1 MELVAGANTII
12 PTSLI
17 SIEIQ
22 IFGIDSS
29 ELDFSAY
36 SLATNAKVCSDD
48 DMIFYGQL
56 HNKSQT
62 IKLTQTSSSV
72 CFQINLPE
80 VSPQINKISICAT
93 LANEQQDF
101 SSVNY
106 LNIKIKNS
114 NIIATSKI
122 TGQNRSEVAL
132 IIGEFYR
139 YQQSWKFRFI
149 SQGFNG
155 GLKSLAEHFG
165 VNIADEQPLSEVSPP
180 PIPSQA
186 TSDTTPNISNTLRD
200 ILLSPL
206 KLIEKRKKQKELQLK
221 QKEFQSKLSQYLS
234 DGKLTNQERQQ
245 LDEFCIEH
253 ELDKQQLFKQSSLL
267 INNFLH
273 FTVANIIAD
282 RFVGKDEQD
291 FINCLCDYFQPDQS
305 IISEIKT
312 TIQRVNNIAKIKKGD
327 VNPIQTNQIVVKNS
341 ELIYL
346 HQKDVLLTVQRKNA
360 NNIERYRGDLFV
372 TSERIIY
379 KSDKPKNI
387 LISNIISY
395 ESNKNMIF
403 ITSKTANNSGEFYIG
418 KDVDFVEAHIEQSV
432 KRFHRQI
439 DLRQSTNNTRHIT
452 QETRNTV
459 WQRCNGKCVECEST
473 SYLEFDHIIPF
484 SKGGS
489 NSENNI
495 QLLCRACNLS
505 KSDRI

>member
-12 PTSLI
+12 PTSPI
-17 SIEIQ
+17 KIEIQ
-22 IFGIDSS
+22 IFGVEAS

-36 SLATNAKVCSDD
+36 SLAENAKVRGDD

-56 HNKSQT
+56 HNKAQT
-62 IKLTQTSSSV
+62 IKLTQAIASV
-72 CFQINLPE
+72 SFQINLAE
-80 VSPQINKISICAT
+80 VSPQINKIAICAT
-93 LANEQQDF
+93 LADERKNF
-101 SSVNY
+101 SSVNH
-106 LNIKIKNS
+106 LNIRIKNPDT
-114 NIIATSKI
+114 IATSKI
-122 TGQNRSEVAL
+122 SGQNRSEVAL

-139 YQQSWKFRFI
+139 YGQNWKFRLI

-155 GLKSLAEHFG
+155 GLKSLAEYFG
-165 VNIADEQPLSEVSPP
+165 VDIADDQPPHQESPP
-180 PIPSQA
+180 INIPPI
-186 TSDTTPNISNTLRD
+186 TSNAAPNITNALKD
-200 ILLSPL
+200 LLLSPM
-206 KLIEKRKKQKELQLK
+206 KLIEKRKKQKEFQLQLN
-221 QKEFQSKLSQYLS
+221 QYLLN
-234 DGKLTNQERQQ
+234 GKLTHQEMQQ
-245 LDEFCIEH
+245 LDEFCIKH
-253 ELDKQQLFKQSSLL
+253 ELDKQQLFKQSSQP
-267 INNFLH
+267 IHNFLH
-273 FTVANIIAD
+273 FTLANIIAD
-282 RFVGKDEQD
+282 HIVSKDEED
-291 FINCLCDYFQPDQS
+291 LINDLCDYFKPDQNV
-305 IISEIKT
+305 ISEIKT

-327 VNPIQTNQIVVKNS
+327 VHPIQTDEIVTKNS

-346 HQKDVLLTVQRKNA
+346 HQRNVLFTVWRKNS
-360 NNIERYRGDLFV
+360 NKSERYWGDLFI

-395 ESNKNMIF
+395 ESNKNYIF
-403 ITSKTANNSGEFYIG
+403 ITSKTANNSGEFDVG
-418 KDVDFVEAHIEQSV
+418 KDADLVEAYIEQSV

-452 QETRNTV
+452 QEIRNTV
-459 WQRCNGKCVECEST
+459 WQRCNGRCVECSST

>member
-12 PTSLI
+12 PTSRI

-80 VSPQINKISICAT
+80 VSPKINKISICAT

-139 YQQSWKFRFI
+139 YQQSWKFRLI

-165 VNIADEQPLSEVSPP
+165 VNIADEQPHTEVSPP

-186 TSDTTPNISNTLRD
+186 TSDTTSNISNTLKD
-200 ILLSPL
+200 IFLSPL
-206 KLIEKRKKQKELQLK
+206 KLIEKHKR

-234 DGKLTNQERQQ
+234 DGKLTNLERQQ

-273 FTVANIIAD
+273 FTLANIIAD
-282 RFVGKDEQD
+282 RFVGKDE
-291 FINCLCDYFQPDQS
+291 
-305 IISEIKT
+305 
-312 TIQRVNNIAKIKKGD
+312 
-327 VNPIQTNQIVVKNS
+327 
-341 ELIYL
+341 
-346 HQKDVLLTVQRKNA
+346 
-360 NNIERYRGDLFV
+360 
-372 TSERIIY
+372 
-379 KSDKPKNI
+379 
-387 LISNIISY
+387 
-395 ESNKNMIF
+395 
-403 ITSKTANNSGEFYIG
+403 
-418 KDVDFVEAHIEQSV
+418 
-432 KRFHRQI
+432 
-439 DLRQSTNNTRHIT
+439 
-452 QETRNTV
+452 
-459 WQRCNGKCVECEST
+459 
-473 SYLEFDHIIPF
+473 
-484 SKGGS
+484 
-489 NSENNI
+489 
-495 QLLCRACNLS
+495 
-505 KSDRI
+505 

>member
-1 MELVAGANTII
+1 MELVAGANIII

-17 SIEIQ
+17 SIETQ
-22 IFGIDSS
+22 IFGIDIS

-36 SLATNAKVCSDD
+36 SLAKNAKVCGDD
-48 DMIFYGQL
+48 DMIFYGQT
-56 HNKSQT
+56 HNKSKT
-62 IKLTQTSSSV
+62 IKLNQTSSLVS
-72 CFQINLPE
+72 FQINLAE
-80 VSPQINKISICAT
+80 ISPHIDKISICAT
-93 LANEQQDF
+93 LANEQLNF
-101 SSVNY
+101 SSINY
-106 LNIKIKNS
+106 LNIKIKDS
-114 NIIATSKI
+114 NLIATSKI
-122 TGQNRSEVAL
+122 TGQNRAEVAL

-139 YQQSWKFRFI
+139 YQQNWKFRLI

-155 GLKSLAEHFG
+155 GLKSLAEYFG
-165 VNIADEQPLSEVSPP
+165 VNIADEEPHSEVLPP

-186 TSDTTPNISNTLRD
+186 TSSDTASNFGNALKD
-200 ILLSPL
+200 IFLSPL
-206 KLIEKRKKQKELQLK
+206 KLIEKRKK

-234 DGKLTNQERQQ
+234 DGKLTSREMQQ
-245 LDEFCIEH
+245 LDDYCIEH
-253 ELDKQQLFKQSSLL
+253 DLDKQLLFKQSADL

-273 FTVANIIAD
+273 FTLANIIAD
-282 RFVGKDEQD
+282 SFVSKDEQNL
-291 FINCLCDYFQPDQS
+291 INSLCDYFKPDQT
-305 IISEIKT
+305 IISEINT

-327 VNPIQTNQIVVKNS
+327 VTPIQNNGIVIKNS
-341 ELIYL
+341 EIIYL
-346 HQKDVLLTVQRKNA
+346 HQKNVVLTIQRKNSA
-360 NNIERYRGDLFV
+360 NNERYTGDLFV
-372 TSERIIY
+372 TSERIVY

-403 ITSKTANNSGEFYIG
+403 ITSKTANSSGEFYVG

-439 DLRQSTNNTRHIT
+439 DLRQSTNNTRHIP
-452 QETRNTV
+452 QEIRNTV
-459 WQRCNGKCVECEST
+459 WQRCNGKCIECSST

-495 QLLCRACNLS
+495 QLLCRGCNLK

>member
-12 PTSLI
+12 PTSRI

-106 LNIKIKNS
+106 LNINIKIKNS

-139 YQQSWKFRFI
+139 YQQSWKFRLI

-165 VNIADEQPLSEVSPP
+165 VNIADEQAHSEVLPP

-186 TSDTTPNISNTLRD
+186 TSDTTPNIGNTLKD
-200 ILLSPL
+200 IFLSPL
-206 KLIEKRKKQKELQLK
+206 KLIEKHKR

-234 DGKLTNQERQQ
+234 DGKLTNLERQQ

-273 FTVANIIAD
+273 FTLANVIAD
-282 RFVGKDEQD
+282 RFVGKDEQEL
-291 FINCLCDYFQPDQS
+291 INCLCDYFRPDQS

-327 VNPIQTNQIVVKNS
+327 VNPIQTNEIVVKNS

-360 NNIERYRGDLFV
+360 NNVERYRGDLFV